1 MSVFLFRFDP
11 ENPPPK
17 SVEYL
22 TTALLLLVFIG
33 LVIGVWECATHTPT
47 PAEWNESSTEPSY
60 IRGVPIEPKE
70 NPMQYAVRD
79 KLESMLVRDE
89 VGGTSVS
96 HMLTVSHD
104 GNTALVVGI
113 GHDVLPGD
121 NLALGD
127 TISIQRAVH
136 LFESDVTRA
145 IMTARHVVDSFDSQP
160 QNVQI
165 VTAALAFQLGEAGL
179 KSFHHMLQAIKE
191 KDYET
196 AAMHLLDSK
205 LARSQAH
212 NRANREAEMLKGK

>member
-1 MSVFLFRFDP
+1 MKKWLKDKFLNLPVGCLVGPAVAMSVLIG
-11 ENPPPK
+11 
-17 SVEYL
+17 
-22 TTALLLLVFIG
+22 ALIVIVLVRLAFG
-33 LVIGVWECATHTPT
+33 AD
-47 PAEWNESSTEPSY
+47 WNSSTDAPAY
-60 IRGVPIEPKE
+60 IRGVPIEKE
-70 NPMQYAVRD
+70 KDMQYAVRD

-127 TISIQRAVH
+127 TITIQRAVH

-212 NRANREAEMLKGK
+212 NRANREAEMLKHGLD